1 MDISTVTTDPSGA
14 FLVCF
19 AASSIFAVT
28 FTPLPL
34 PGDVIW
40 WSMSGLSSAYVLAA
54 VGEGGDWHQTFF
66 LMSVVIDRKSKFDA
80 RERRFG
86 DAWGF

>member
-1 MDISTVTTDPSGA
+1 
-14 FLVCF
+14 
-19 AASSIFAVT
+19 
-28 FTPLPL
+28 
-34 PGDVIW
+34 
-40 WSMSGLSSAYVLAA
+40 MSGLSSAYVLAA